1 MVTSKCLFWKLIWT
15 TPPSDVHSSY
25 KAFTKLHL
33 PDRPNELKKSDRS
46 FDKVI
51 THPSL
56 GLRFAFFR
64 RTSGTYGYTSP
75 RTHIAIFNPLSPY
88 NLENAIWI
96 VHPFSTMNYTKAQV
110 KTTEAGSFA
119 VHDGIPEI
127 ALDEEFCDVM
137 INEEAMEYYLVT
149 TKNNIYPFFLPDR
162 ARDPK
167 VPRSPY
173 IEQGMFHYANN

>member
-1 MVTSKCLFWKLIWT
+1 MQVTIYNINSNGSLQAVVESIDNVVAE
-15 TPPSDVHSSY
+15 DVM
-25 KAFTKLHL
+25 KA
-33 PDRPNELKKSDRS
+33 LKES
-46 FDKVI
+46 
-51 THPSL
+51 
-56 GLRFAFFR
+56 
-64 RTSGTYGYTSP
+64 
-75 RTHIAIFNPLSPY
+75 NPAY

-119 VHDGIPEI
+119 VHDGVPEI
-127 ALDEEFCDVM
+127 AKDEEFCDVM

-173 IEQGMFHYANN
+173 IEQGMYHYANN